1 MECSR
6 RRFVWGAGLAAGAAC
21 PALSAIEAFAQDSH
35 LSTTIEVAEH
45 QYKRLSDRRTQCFV
59 CPLEC
64 VLEEGQ
70 TCFCRTRTNED
81 GRLISHAY
89 NNPCILTLDPI
100 EKLPLSHFLPGEQAM
115 CLALG
120 GCNLR
125 CLYCQNWQQSQSK
138 PDTLKNFS
146 VTKEEAVAG
155 VEKKKCRIIAHTYT
169 EPVAFYEYVRDVSAF
184 ARKKKIKNVAA
195 TALFIKEEP
204 LKEWCENVDAFAVA
218 LKGWDEKFY
227 DRVLG
232 SKLEPVQKAL
242 EVLAKQDV
250 WYELVTLIVPT
261 YNDDLKKIEE
271 MCAWIKKNLGR
282 DVPLHFGR
290 FVPEYNLKDL
300 PRTPVPTLERCRE
313 IALEAGLRYVY
324 IFNVSPHEGNN
335 TTCHGCGATLIKR
348 LGFKILEN
356 TMKSGRCDKCR
367 ERIPGVWA

>member
-138 PDTLKNFS
+138 PDTLKNSTMLIQSLVTFS
-146 VTKEEAVAG
+146 KVDPSALDALSDKGKALINYIYEKATPKTPAVTTPTPATTKATPEPEQKGIKA
-155 VEKKKCRIIAHTYT
+155 T
-169 EPVAFYEYVRDVSAF
+169 EPKSVKEKEAPVNAQMQQMLTDLTTSMNAMKGDLSTIASAVTG
-184 ARKKKIKNVAA
+184 K
-195 TALFIKEEP
+195 
-204 LKEWCENVDAFAVA
+204 LKV
-218 LKGWDEKFY
+218 KGVGGE
-227 DRVLG
+227 
-232 SKLEPVQKAL
+232 
-242 EVLAKQDV
+242 
-250 WYELVTLIVPT
+250 
-261 YNDDLKKIEE
+261 
-271 MCAWIKKNLGR
+271 
-282 DVPLHFGR
+282 
-290 FVPEYNLKDL
+290 
-300 PRTPVPTLERCRE
+300 
-313 IALEAGLRYVY
+313 
-324 IFNVSPHEGNN
+324 
-335 TTCHGCGATLIKR
+335 
-348 LGFKILEN
+348 
-356 TMKSGRCDKCR
+356 
-367 ERIPGVWA
+367 